1 LIFQAVK
8 NNQKAKVVFFTN
20 GDASA
25 ETASGFLQKPEAQ
38 LTAVD
43 YIVLGKARQE
53 EALLA
58 AGKLGLFPDDLIFLG
73 YPDDGLAGLW
83 AQTDGQ
89 RYRSEHTGKD
99 RSVYALTYS
108 RARSGYNRA
117 NLIRDIKDILKTL
130 NPRAVYVSSPL
141 DRHKDHVACAD
152 FLNKALDDLRAEQK
166 NKFISPAIF
175 YYSVHLSG
183 QPAGP
188 VLNPGLNQRGD
199 SSSAKTAKSQA
210 IQEYRSQLF
219 SPAVK
224 LIAAKSSEN
233 EEYFYR
239 VPDSPK
245 AYLESVYRQW
255 ADAAAEMKRRGYNIN
270 LGVIADVPG
279 DINDQRIDLVR
290 KQKVFSD
297 DPTEVS
303 RLADR
308 IAQALDDR
316 GIIPVV
322 KHFPGLGSV
331 YKDTHKWLPTVN
343 SPLPVIYN
351 KDLRPYKDL
360 IRSGRHFMV
369 MTSHAVYPCL
379 DDKPASLSYKIQSLI
394 LRKELGFQGLIISD
408 ELGMQALE
416 EYAIQRGIPPPYIG
430 ELAVLSFCA
439 GTDMAIIYPEP
450 EKADAIILSVVSAV
464 KQALKEGRLSRE
476 TLDGSVNRILKE
488 KGMAFKKDLSG
499 LLDSMTI
506 DEKICQKLVIDT
518 YADPAIAI
526 KYSLGGVHARDYK
539 VIPDIQSKAKI
550 PVFIFG
556 QYEGGRIIEAG
567 LNPYAETGYL
577 IGREFARAVKSRVS
591 RGQDNGDR
599 EENVEQLPDPAFSFN
614 QLGAEERSKIINIL
628 AASVDGNIR
637 FYEHLR
643 EKKSFPLPNPE
654 HLSPLSIDNENHI
667 PGVKFRDF
675 SGVPVKWLRNFSDR
689 DTAVCAYLVFKKTF
703 DEWAREERALGDNG
717 EGSRD
722 EMMLD
727 RLNRLKI
734 MLLRLK

>member
-1 LIFQAVK
+1 
-8 NNQKAKVVFFTN
+8 
-20 GDASA
+20 
-25 ETASGFLQKPEAQ
+25 
-38 LTAVD
+38 
-43 YIVLGKARQE
+43 
-53 EALLA
+53 LLA
-58 AGKLGLFPDDLIFLG
+58 NEKLGLPADDLIFLG

-89 RYRSEHTGKD
+89 KYRSEHTGKD
-99 RSVYALTYS
+99 RSVYAVTYS
-108 RARSGYNRA
+108 RARAGYSRA

-130 NPRAVYVSSPL
+130 TPRAIYVPSPL
-141 DRHKDHVACAD
+141 DRHKDHVACAN

-175 YYSVHLSG
+175 YYSIHLSG

-188 VLNPGLNQRGD
+188 VLNPGLGQQVN
-199 SSSAKTAKSQA
+199 SSYVKTAKAQA
-210 IQEYRSQLF
+210 IQEYHSQLF

-224 LIAAKSSEN
+224 LIAARALEN

-245 AYLESVYRQW
+245 AYLEAVYRQW
-255 ADAAAEMKRRGYNIN
+255 TDAAAEMKKGGYNIN
-270 LGVIADVPG
+270 LGVIADVAG

-290 KQKVFSD
+290 KQKIFSD
-297 DPTEVS
+297 DPTEVAL
-303 RLADR
+303 LACR

-316 GIIPVV
+316 GVIPVV

-331 YKDTHKWLPTVN
+331 CRDTHKWLPMVN
-343 SPLPVIYN
+343 SSRAVIYN
-351 KDLRPYKDL
+351 KDLRPYKSL

-369 MTSHAVYPCL
+369 MTSHAVYPYL

-394 LRKELGFQGLIISD
+394 LRKELGFEGLIISD

-416 EYAIQRGIPPPYIG
+416 EYAVQRGIPAPYIA

-450 EKADAIILSVVSAV
+450 EKADEIILSVVSAV
-464 KQALKEGRLSRE
+464 KQAVKEGRLSQK

-488 KGMAFKKDLSG
+488 KSGVFKKDLSG

-518 YADPAIAI
+518 YSDPSIAI
-526 KYSLGGVHARDYK
+526 KYGLGGIHARDYK
-539 VIPDIQSKAKI
+539 IIPEIQGKAEI

-556 QYEGGRIIEAG
+556 QYEGGRLIEAG

-577 IGREFARAVKSRVS
+577 TGREFARAVKSRVS
-591 RGQDNGDR
+591 RHRDHYDR
-599 EENVEQLPDPAFSFN
+599 EGDVEQLPESAFFFN
-614 QLGAEERSKIINIL
+614 QLGAEERAKIINIL
-628 AASVDGNIR
+628 AASVDGHIR

-643 EKKSFPLPNPE
+643 KKKGLPLPNPE
-654 HLSPLSIDNENHI
+654 HLSPLSIDNEDHL
-667 PGVKFRDF
+667 PGFKFRDF
-675 SGVPVKWLRNFSDR
+675 PGVPAKWLRNFPDR

-727 RLNRLKI
+727 RLSRLKI
-734 MLLRLK
+734 MLLRIK

>member
-1 LIFQAVK
+1 
-8 NNQKAKVVFFTN
+8 
-20 GDASA
+20 
-25 ETASGFLQKPEAQ
+25 
-38 LTAVD
+38 
-43 YIVLGKARQE
+43 
-53 EALLA
+53 LLA
-58 AGKLGLFPDDLIFLG
+58 TGKLGLSADDLIFLG

-89 RYRSEHTGKD
+89 KYRSEHTGKD

-108 RARSGYNRA
+108 RAISGYSRA
-117 NLIRDIKDILKTL
+117 NLIRDIKDILKAL
-130 NPRAVYVSSPL
+130 NPRVVYVSSPL
-141 DRHKDHVACAD
+141 DRHKDHIACAE

-166 NKFISPAIF
+166 NKFISPAVF

-188 VLNPGLNQRGD
+188 VLNPEPSQRD
-199 SSSAKTAKSQA
+199 RNSSVKTAKSQA

-224 LIAAKSSEN
+224 RIAEKSLEN

-239 VPDSPK
+239 VPDSLK

-255 ADAAAEMKRRGYNIN
+255 ADAAAEMKKRGYNLN
-270 LGVIADVPG
+270 MGVIADVAG

-303 RLADR
+303 LLAGR

-316 GIIPVV
+316 GVIPVV

-331 YKDTHKWLPTVN
+331 YRDTHKWLPVVN
-343 SPLPVIYN
+343 SSRAVIYN

-379 DDKPASLSYKIQSLI
+379 DDKPASLSYKIQSVI

-416 EYAIQRGIPPPYIG
+416 EYAIQRGIPPPYVA

-450 EKADAIILSVVSAV
+450 EKADEIILSVVSSV
-464 KQALKEGRLSRE
+464 KQALKEGRLGRE

-488 KGMAFKKDLSG
+488 KGKAFNEDLSG
-499 LLDSMTI
+499 LLNSMTI
-506 DEKICQKLVIDT
+506 EEKICQKLVIDT
-518 YADPAIAI
+518 YADPAIAV
-526 KYSLGGVHARDYK
+526 KYGLGGIHARDYK
-539 VIPDIQSKAKI
+539 IIPEILGKAKI
-550 PVFIFG
+550 PVFVFG
-556 QYEGGRIIEAG
+556 QYEGGAITEAG
-567 LNPYAETGYL
+567 LTPYAETGYL

-591 RGQDNGDR
+591 RHKDNYDR
-599 EENVEQLPDPAFSFN
+599 DENVEQLPEPAFSFN
-614 QLGAEERSKIINIL
+614 QLGAEERAKIINML
-628 AASVDGNIR
+628 VASVDGHIR
-637 FYEHLR
+637 FYEHMR
-643 EKKSFPLPNPE
+643 EKKGLPLPNPE
-654 HLSPLSIDNENHI
+654 HLSPLSIDNENHLL
-667 PGVKFRDF
+667 GVKFRDF
-675 SGVPVKWLRNFSDR
+675 SGVPVKWLRNFPDR

-703 DEWAREERALGDNG
+703 EEWVQEEGVLGDNG
-717 EGSRD
+717 GCPRD
-722 EMMLD
+722 ENMLF
-727 RLNRLKI
+727 RLNRLKT
-734 MLLRLK
+734 MLLEIK